1 MPAMKTRRIVLH
13 HRTRTKFLRK
23 ARRFRDADTRVRF
36 LIVLRADQGHGGR
49 QIARELGCSAATV
62 SRTLHRYETLGE
74 AGLID
79 RREDNGQ
86 PKVSEAYAQTVLW
99 ILQHTPLEHGHRRPT
114 WTARLLI
121 ETARRYTSVTVSRR
135 TMGRLLKALRV
146 RRGRPKPS
154 APCPWSRTRKNRRIS
169 MIRGLVESLPDD
181 QACVWEDEADI
192 DLNPRIGFD
201 YMLPGTQRQVMTPG
215 KNVKRYFAA
224 AMDARS
230 DRVMWVKGEKKN
242 SRLFI
247 ELLKKLAREYA
258 GKKLI
263 HVILDNFTIHS
274 SRQTRAWLEEHGQNF
289 RLHFLPPYCPD
300 DNRIER
306 KLWREVHANCTVNH
320 RCGTIAE
327 LVDEVVHYLMWHNRR
342 AVNLE
347 LLKMVVATP
356 SSLGHNGIHRCH
368 GGHDEQTVSARRTLG
383 LGRTAST
390 QTSVRAGRRQAA
402 RAGSRLPDG
411 DHLCAQNRPSLGGFS
426 AGDGLLRH
434 DALEPPERMAP
445 SRRLGPT
452 PPAPAGQAAW
462 RRRD

>member
-23 ARRFRDADTRVRF
+23 VRRLRDADTRVRY

-49 QIARELGCSAATV
+49 RIARELGCSAATA
-62 SRTLHRYETLGE
+62 SRTLRRYEALGE

-86 PKVSEAYAQTVLW
+86 AKVGEAYAQTVLW

-114 WTARLLI
+114 WTAMLLI
-121 ETARRYTSVTVSRR
+121 ETARRYTGVTVSRR
-135 TMGRLLKALRV
+135 TMGRLLKTLNV
-146 RRGRPKPS
+146 RRGRPKPT
-154 APCPWSRTRKNRRIS
+154 APCPWSRWRKNKRIS
-169 MIRGLVESLPDD
+169 MIRGLIAALPAD

-201 YMLPGTQRQVMTPG
+201 YMLPGTQRQVLTPG

-224 AMDARS
+224 AMDAAT
-230 DRVMWVKGEKKN
+230 DRVTWVKGDRKN

-247 ELLKKLAREYA
+247 ELLKKLAKTYA
-258 GKKLI
+258 GKKVI

-274 SRQTRAWLEEHGQNF
+274 SRQTRAWLAEHGRQF

-320 RCGTIAE
+320 RCGTIE
-327 LVDEVVHYLMWHNRR
+327 DLVEEVVHYLMSHNRR
-342 AVNLE
+342 AMNVSVSE
-347 LLKMVVATP
+347 L
-356 SSLGHNGIHRCH
+356 
-368 GGHDEQTVSARRTLG
+368 
-383 LGRTAST
+383 
-390 QTSVRAGRRQAA
+390 
-402 RAGSRLPDG
+402 
-411 DHLCAQNRPSLGGFS
+411 RP
-426 AGDGLLRH
+426 AI
-434 DALEPPERMAP
+434 
-445 SRRLGPT
+445 
-452 PPAPAGQAAW
+452 
-462 RRRD
+462 